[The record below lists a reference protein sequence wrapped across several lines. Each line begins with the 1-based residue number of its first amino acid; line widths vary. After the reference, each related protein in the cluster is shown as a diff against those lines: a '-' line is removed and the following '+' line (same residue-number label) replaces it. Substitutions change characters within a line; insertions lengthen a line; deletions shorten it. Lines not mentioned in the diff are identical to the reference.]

1 MSKDHKNCLDYT
13 QFPSSF
19 LAQHQSYQ
27 PGIESEMM
35 PLPIFDDPCYVGC
48 NRLLNKVAL
57 ITGGDSGIGRAVAVA
72 FAKEGAK
79 LAISYLYEEEDAK
92 KTKSIIESYGSECLL
107 LPGDIRSKE
116 HCDQIAKA
124 TYEHY
129 GSLDILINNAA
140 VQFPQDDFQNI
151 SEAQLE
157 TTFAINVFPVFY
169 LSQAALNYMK
179 SGSTIINTASITAYE
194 GEQKLIDYSA
204 TKGALV
210 AFTRSLKSY
219 PIA

>member
-72 FAKEGAK
+72 FAKKGQN
-79 LAISYLYEEEDAK
+79 LLFPIFMK
-92 KTKSIIESYGSECLL
+92 KRI
-107 LPGDIRSKE
+107 
-116 HCDQIAKA
+116 
-124 TYEHY
+124 
-129 GSLDILINNAA
+129 
-140 VQFPQDDFQNI
+140 
-151 SEAQLE
+151 
-157 TTFAINVFPVFY
+157 
-169 LSQAALNYMK
+169 MK
-179 SGSTIINTASITAYE
+179 SRSTIINTASITAYE

-210 AFTRSLKSY
+210 AFTRSLKAYSS
-219 PIA
+219 